1 MIAGGPLRTAAAAVR
16 ERFGTPTYVYDRAA
30 LETAVRSALAF
41 PAPFGFTLRYAM
53 KANPS
58 HGILALFRGLGLH
71 VDASSDPEVERAL
84 RAGFAPAQ
92 IQLTSQMPSRRRLPI
107 VAARES
113 GSTCSS
119 TPSARI

>member
-53 KANPS
+53 KANPNQ
-58 HGILALFRGLGLH
+58 GILTLFRELGR
-71 VDASSDPEVERAL
+71 SAL
-84 RAGFAPAQ
+84 ACKVHFNIAQRTARGQAPNE
-92 IQLTSQMPSRRRLPI
+92 P
-107 VAARES
+107 
-113 GSTCSS
+113 
-119 TPSARI
+119 